1 MLFQMSE
8 VDGIFHEILNF
19 RADDIGLIVSVPGV
33 HWQVQCIMYIY
44 TYVYLY
50 IYIFTTYI
58 YIRIYN
64 IYHVQYSYIV
74 HMAI

>member
-44 TYVYLY
+44 LCVSIY
-50 IYIFTTYI
+50 IYIHDI
-58 YIRIYN
+58 YI
-64 IYHVQYSYIV
+64 HT
-74 HMAI
+74 